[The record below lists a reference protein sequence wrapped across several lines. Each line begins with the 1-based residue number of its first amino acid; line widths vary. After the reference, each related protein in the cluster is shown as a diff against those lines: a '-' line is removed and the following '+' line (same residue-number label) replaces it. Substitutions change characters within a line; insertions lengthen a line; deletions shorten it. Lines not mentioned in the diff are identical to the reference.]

1 LDGTEKRQKE
11 NNESMDLDKRA
22 RMTLAATYTADLYES
37 ESVHVSNEENVT
49 IEQVKDYLDDVLE
62 EIKATKNKSNK
73 ADQKE

>member
-1 LDGTEKRQKE
+1 MDGTEKRQKE

>member
-1 LDGTEKRQKE
+1 
-11 NNESMDLDKRA
+11 MDLDKRA

-62 EIKATKNKSNK
+62 EIEATRNKSNK
-73 ADQKE
+73 AEKKE

>member
-1 LDGTEKRQKE
+1 MDGTEKRQKE

-22 RMTLAATYTADLYES
+22 RMTLAATYTADLDES
-37 ESVHVSNEENVT
+37 EKVHVSNEENVT
-49 IEQVKDYLDDVLE
+49 IDQMKDYLDDVLE

>member
-62 EIKATKNKSNK
+62 EIEATRNKSNK
-73 ADQKE
+73 AEKKE